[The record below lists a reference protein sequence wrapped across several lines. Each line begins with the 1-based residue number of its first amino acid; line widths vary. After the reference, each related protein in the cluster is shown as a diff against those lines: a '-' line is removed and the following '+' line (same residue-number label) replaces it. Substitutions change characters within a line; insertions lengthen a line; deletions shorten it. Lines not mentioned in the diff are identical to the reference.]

1 MLFGRKRRSEKDTL
15 TNDPIVRREAEIARL
30 EGERE
35 ELNSEIEQML
45 REYSVAIG
53 SREPIKGVRARSTQP
68 NEYSFWHKK
77 HK

>member
-1 MLFGRKRRSEKDTL
+1 MLFGRKRKTEKDVIA
-15 TNDPIVRREAEIARL
+15 NDPEIRREEEIARL

-35 ELNSEIEQML
+35 ELNAEIEQLL

-68 NEYSFWHKK
+68 NEYSFWHKN